1 MTFVNKLT
9 LSRIV
14 LGPIFLW
21 AFMAEKNI
29 LAFTCLCFN
38 LIGDFLDGFLARKR
52 KETSKL
58 GEVLDPAVDLLFF
71 LFIGFSFSLKGIN
84 EINYF
89 LIPVL
94 FIGLSFLPNIK
105 QGFFLFTDIN
115 ELTIFHTK
123 TKYIHTPL
131 IYLLCSLMIFD
142 FEYWF
147 LFWLVFVIFSL
158 TALETFLRSVKV
170 SMNIDLSS
178 RR

>member
-1 MTFVNKLT
+1 MTLANKLT
-9 LSRIV
+9 LSRII

-21 AFMAEKNI
+21 TFLTEKTVWAFA
-29 LAFTCLCFN
+29 CLCLN

-52 KETSKL
+52 KEVSKL
-58 GEVLDPAVDLLFF
+58 GEVIDPAIDLLFF
-71 LFIGFSFSLKGIN
+71 LFVGLSFSLKGIE

-89 LIPVL
+89 LIPIL

-131 IYLLCSLMIFD
+131 IYLLCALMIFD
-142 FEYWF
+142 FKYQF
-147 LFWLVFVIFSL
+147 LFGLVFVIFSL
-158 TALETFLRSVKV
+158 TSLETFLRSIKT
-170 SMNIDLSS
+170 SININLSP
-178 RR
+178 RH

>member
-1 MTFVNKLT
+1 MTLANKLT

-21 AFMAEKNI
+21 AFMTEKNI
-29 LAFTCLCFN
+29 LAFVCLCLN
-38 LIGDFLDGFLARKR
+38 LLGDFLDGFLARKR

-58 GEVLDPAVDLLFF
+58 GEVIDPAIDLLFF
-71 LFIGFSFSLKGIN
+71 LFVGLSFSLKGIS

-89 LIPVL
+89 LIPVF

-131 IYLLCSLMIFD
+131 IYLLCFLMIFD
-142 FEYWF
+142 FKYQF
-147 LFWLVFVIFSL
+147 LFWLAFVVFGL
-158 TALETFLRSVKV
+158 TALETFLRSIKV
-170 SMNIDLSS
+170 SMNINLFSNH
-178 RR
+178 